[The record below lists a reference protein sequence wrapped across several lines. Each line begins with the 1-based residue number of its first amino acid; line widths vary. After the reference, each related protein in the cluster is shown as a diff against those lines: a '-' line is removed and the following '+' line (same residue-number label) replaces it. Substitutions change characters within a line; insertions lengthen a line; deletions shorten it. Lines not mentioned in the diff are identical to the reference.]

1 MKRLNLSLALL
12 VLGGCSQP
20 APPPPPPVE
29 QASPDATGVVQGAD
43 TLEMSG
49 IKLYLYDKAAIPGQ
63 ERNPVFSVEA
73 DKFSQDAEK
82 TWRFTQ
88 AKAIAHAQQE
98 GDNDIIFNA
107 GSGALREEE
116 SASLEGGVIAQVGP
130 MTIEMTD
137 VLWSQGSE
145 TEPPIATTNQPVK
158 VLDPSMHLLAEQF
171 RLYPA
176 DSQFALL
183 EVQGEVA
190 FLAPQPEGEAAAAPP
205 PPQGEVPPP

>member
-1 MKRLNLSLALL
+1 MKRYLLTALAAI
-12 VLGGCSQP
+12 VAGCSQP
-20 APPPPPPVE
+20 APAPPAPAEPT
-29 QASPDATGVVQGAD
+29 ASDSSVVQDLD

-88 AKAIAHAQQE
+88 AKATAHARKE

-116 SASLEGGVIAQVGP
+116 SASLDGGVVAQVGP
-130 MTIEMTD
+130 MTIEMAD

-145 TEPPIATTNQPVK
+145 TEPPVASTVNPVK
-158 VLDPSMHLLAEQF
+158 VLDPSMQLFAQQF

-183 EVQGEVA
+183 EVHGEVA
-190 FLAPQPEGEAAAAPP
+190 FAAPQPEGEAATAAEA
-205 PPQGEVPPP
+205 PPQGEVPAP